1 MSAPAVIF
9 GAAAL
14 ISLGCLALRRRPL
27 APHLLAC
34 AGCALIGLLVLTV
47 PLEQA
52 LSFLGL
58 SLRIDG
64 SMQLLGRQVI
74 VDQRSRA
81 AISFL
86 FLSGSLFFSVSWV
99 SRPGRSFTPVG
110 VLILALLAGS
120 LTIEPFL
127 FAALFLELA
136 AMAAILIL
144 IPPGSP
150 GPARVLQLLILYTL
164 AMAGILFTG
173 WLFENVGVTS
183 VTPELADRVMVLL
196 AFGFSILMFVPPFHF
211 WLPSAADQVKPPAL
225 AFVAVALQS
234 AGLFFL
240 LRFLDTYAWLRA
252 DARVTSAISVAGI
265 VMIASGSLSAMAQ
278 TSLRKVAAY
287 ALIADFGVGLVAI
300 GSNASAGFSIALSL
314 AGARVVGLVLYS
326 LASSRLTFDE
336 SQLRG
341 APSLARVGSLIGL
354 ASLAGI
360 PLSAGFPARWTTIAR
375 LGLGATG
382 LWVAA
387 GTALV
392 MVAVVRWGIRTAQL
406 RERDPEQRGQIDPE
420 RGAGDPEFDRSE
432 HRGREQGAGGLK
444 FGRSEHPGQ
453 ERGAADGLGVA
464 GPEAGGSLSLPER
477 AALSAAIA
485 LCLALG
491 LAPQLTHPWVEAAM
505 RGLTNLAP

>member
-1 MSAPAVIF
+1 M
-9 GAAAL
+9 
-14 ISLGCLALRRRPL
+14 LRRRPL
-27 APHLLAC
+27 APHLLAA
-34 AGCALIGLLVLTV
+34 AGCALIGLLVLSV

-52 LSFLGL
+52 LSILGA
-58 SLRIDG
+58 SLRIES
-64 SMQLLGRQVI
+64 SMQLLGRQI
-74 VDQRSRA
+74 TLDHRSSA

-86 FLSGSLFFSVSWV
+86 FLSGSLFFSVSWM

-164 AMAGILFTG
+164 AMTGILFTG

-211 WLPSAADQVKPPAL
+211 WLPSAAEEVKPPAL
-225 AFVAVALQS
+225 AFVAVVLQS

-240 LRFLDTYAWLRA
+240 LRFLDTYAWLRG
-252 DARVTSAISVAGI
+252 DPRVMSAISVAGI
-265 VMIASGSLSAMAQ
+265 VMIGSGSLSAMAQ
-278 TSLRKVAAY
+278 TSLPKVAAY

-300 GSNASAGFSIALSL
+300 GSNTSVGFSIALSL

-326 LASSRLTFDE
+326 LAGAQLSANESR
-336 SQLRG
+336 SHG
-341 APSLARVGSLIGL
+341 APSLARTGSLIGL

-382 LWVAA
+382 LWVAL

-392 MVAVVRWGIRTAQL
+392 MVAVVRWGIRTAKP
-406 RERDPEQRGQIDPE
+406 RDRHQAESGGNEPEQI
-420 RGAGDPEFDRSE
+420 
-432 HRGREQGAGGLK
+432 AGGAERAPIAP
-444 FGRSEHPGQ
+444 GRRESD
-453 ERGAADGLGVA
+453 ADGGLGVREREASAA
-464 GPEAGGSLSLPER
+464 GSGLSLPER
-477 AALSAAIA
+477 AALGAAIA

-491 LAPQLTHPWVEAAM
+491 LAPQLTNPWVEAAM
-505 RGLTNLAP
+505 EGLANLAP